1 MSIDNMNE
9 AELQQALESEIQALN
24 GGINPSDELSQE
36 EIYAEEVE
44 DTEMQDENV
53 FEEVDDYIETD
64 ETDDE
69 EVKENKSEKKIKKL
83 LHQRN
88 EERKEKES
96 LVERITRLENELADN
111 KFYESNKEAL
121 NHKDEIS
128 NLVKSKW
135 LTRDEAY
142 ILIAGKQLLEQN
154 KKLNSNKTSMIGNTP
169 WINKN
174 GIDPKNMNM
183 SDLEALVKQQ
193 FSAGNINI

>member
-1 MSIDNMNE
+1 MSIDNMSE

-44 DTEMQDENV
+44 DTEMQDDNV

-96 LVERITRLENELADN
+96 LAERIARLENELADN
-111 KFYESNKEAL
+111 KFYDSNKEAI
-121 NHKDEIS
+121 NHKDKIS
-128 NLVKSKW
+128 ELVKSKW
-135 LTRDEAY
+135 RTRDEAY
-142 ILIAGKQLLEQN
+142 IFTAGKQLLEQN

-183 SDLEALVKQQ
+183 SDLETLVKQQ